1 MGSSEPP
8 KLKGPVVGRA
18 SEVLTSE
25 ALDFVASLQREF
37 GERRSELLRL
47 RDERQARIDAGESP
61 TFLSQTRSVRESD
74 WKVAPPTADL
84 QDRRVEITGPTDRK
98 MVINALNSG
107 ARVFMADFEDA
118 NTPTWTNLVEG
129 QVNLIDAIERTL
141 DFTSPEGKQYRLD
154 AKVATLVV
162 RPRGWHL
169 DERHLE
175 VGGKPVS
182 GSLFDFGL
190 YFFHNAKRLLSKG
203 SGPYFYLPKLESHL
217 EARLWNDVFNFAQDS
232 LEVPRGTIRAT
243 VLIETIL
250 AAFEMEE
257 ILYELREH
265 SSGLNAGR
273 WDYIFS
279 IIKKFRNRAD
289 FVLPDRAQVTMTVPF
304 MRAYTDLL
312 VKTCHKR
319 GAHAMGGMAAFIP
332 SRRDAEVNR
341 VALARVKEDKDREA
355 NSGFDGTWVA
365 HPDLV
370 PTATEAFDQVLGERP
385 NQLERQRSE
394 VMVTADQLIDVNV
407 PDGSITENGLR
418 LNVSVGVQYIES
430 WLRGVGAA
438 AINNLMEDVAT
449 AEISRSQVWQ
459 WIRHS
464 SRLAEGSPVT
474 ADLVREIIDDEMT
487 KVRERLGEALWAK
500 GRFAEARQVF
510 EEVAL
515 SESFPAFLTLVA
527 QRDID

>member
-1 MGSSEPP
+1 M
-8 KLKGPVVGRA
+8 KLKGPVAGRA
-18 SEVLTSE
+18 AEVLSDD
-25 ALDFVASLQREF
+25 ALEFVASLQREF
-37 GERRSELLRL
+37 GARRLELLRL
-47 RDERQARIDAGESP
+47 RDERQARLDAGESP
-61 TFLSQTRSVRESD
+61 GFLSETRSVRESE
-74 WKVAPPTADL
+74 WKVASPPKDL

-98 MVINALNSG
+98 MIINALNSG

-118 NTPTWTNLVEG
+118 NTPTWANLVEG

-141 DFTSPEGKQYRLD
+141 DFTSPDGKKYRLN

-169 DERHLE
+169 EEKHLE

-190 YFFHNAKRLLSKG
+190 YFFNNAKRLLAKG
-203 SGPYFYLPKLESHL
+203 SGPYFYLPKLESHV
-217 EARLWNDVFNFAQDS
+217 EARLWNDVFNFAQDAVG
-232 LEVPRGTIRAT
+232 VPRGTIRAT

-250 AAFEMEE
+250 AAYEMDE
-257 ILYELREH
+257 ILYELRDH

-279 IIKKFRNRAD
+279 VIKKFRNRPE
-289 FVLPDRAQVTMTVPF
+289 FVLPDRAQVAMTVPF
-304 MRAYTDLL
+304 MSAYSDLL
-312 VKTCHKR
+312 VKTCHRR

-332 SRRDAEVNR
+332 SRRDAEINR
-341 VALARVKEDKDREA
+341 VALAKVEEDKDREA
-355 NSGFDGTWVA
+355 KAGFDGTWVA

-370 PTATEAFDQVLGERP
+370 ATATEAFDRVLGERP
-385 NQLERQRSE
+385 NQLERQRPD
-394 VMVTADQLIDVNV
+394 VAVTAGQLIDVKV
-407 PDGSITENGLR
+407 PGGSITENGLR

-464 SRLAEGSPVT
+464 SRLSEGSPVT
-474 ADLVREIIDDEMT
+474 ADLVREIADDELA
-487 KVRERLGEALWAK
+487 KIRKRLGEDLWSK

-527 QRDID
+527 QRQID